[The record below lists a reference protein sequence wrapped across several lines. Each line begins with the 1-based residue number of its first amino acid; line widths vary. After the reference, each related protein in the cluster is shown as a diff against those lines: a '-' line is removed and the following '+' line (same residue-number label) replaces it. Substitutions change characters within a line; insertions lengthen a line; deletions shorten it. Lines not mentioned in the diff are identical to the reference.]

1 MTLRARLT
9 ASALAIALCAHIG
22 AASEFTVSSLKVSAD
37 ELDGGSQVKFT
48 GTIATA
54 CADTSGD
61 GACASNI
68 ISIDPS
74 APTPFDCRGVGDI
87 QCALPPPAA
96 QACYQE
102 GRVWVILDAFEGTK
116 KSLAVRLPEGVCAD
130 KGGYFSGTLSTS
142 NVAVLT
148 RVGFY
153 ASVKLPFGPSTIDTD
168 NPATQVGQTS
178 TQITIHPPAT
188 LASLSCAPLAVLP
201 GQTTTATVT
210 MSRPVKTSTTIAL
223 SDSSASITTPPSV
236 TIPAGASSATF
247 VVARPLGTV
256 PSTASVKA
264 ATSTVSKTCELQLR

>member
-22 AASEFTVSSLKVSAD
+22 AANELTISSLKVTSSD
-37 ELDGGSQVKFT
+37 LDGGSQVRFT
-48 GTIATA
+48 GTVATVCTDTSGDSA
-54 CADTSGD
+54 CASGIAVDPSAPNPFNCLDTSGD
-61 GACASNI
+61 G
-68 ISIDPS
+68 
-74 APTPFDCRGVGDI
+74 
-87 QCALPPPAA
+87 QCGAVPAA
-96 QACYQE
+96 AQTCHAQE
-102 GRVWVILDAFEGTK
+102 RVWVFLEAFEGTTR
-116 KSLAVRLPEGVCAD
+116 SRAVSLPEGVCATRT
-130 KGGYFSGTLSTS
+130 GSFSGTLSAG

-148 RVGFY
+148 RVGIH

-168 NPATQVGQTS
+168 NPATQVGQTA

-201 GQTTTATVT
+201 GQSTTATVT

-247 VVARPLGTV
+247 TVARPLGTV